1 MAAKLSVP
9 KLQRRV
15 VMLAYDGA
23 NGLDITGPLDVLAG
37 SNFSKSAS
45 QPSYTIEVVSPGG
58 GLIATRPSG
67 VSIATKSFDELKGKP
82 IDTLLIAG
90 SESIETTIKDTQLIR
105 WIKRVA
111 PRARRI
117 ASVCTGA
124 FLLAEAGLL
133 DHRRATTHWRWAH
146 KLTQQYPSIT
156 VDPDKI
162 YVQDEYIFTS
172 AGITAGMDLALALI
186 EEDLGANVARDVAR
200 NWVMFAKRP
209 GGQSQFS
216 ALLPEGNEVGES
228 ISEMLAWIHDH
239 LEDNL
244 NIERLAEICKMSP
257 RNFARRF
264 RAETG
269 TTPAKYVET
278 LRLQV
283 AQVHLENS
291 NHSVEA
297 IASRA
302 GFTNYERMRR
312 AFVRHLKISPQDYR
326 NRFQFPPTQT
336 PPL

>member
-1 MAAKLSVP
+1 
-9 KLQRRV
+9 
-15 VMLAYDGA
+15 MLAYEGA

-37 SNFSKSAS
+37 SNFSKSDS
-45 QPSYTIEVVSPGG
+45 QPSYTIEVVSPRG
-58 GLIATRPSG
+58 GLITTRPSG
-67 VSIATKSFDELKGKP
+67 ISIATKSFAEIKGKT

-90 SESIETTIKDTQLIR
+90 SESVETVINDTELIH

-111 PRARRI
+111 PRARRV

-124 FLLAEAGLL
+124 FLLAEAKIL
-133 DHRRATTHWRWAH
+133 DHRRATTHWRWAQ
-146 KLTQQYPSIT
+146 KLTEQYPFIS

-162 YVQDEYIFTS
+162 YVQDEHIFTS
-172 AGITAGMDLALALI
+172 AGITAGMDLALALL
-186 EEDLGANVARDVAR
+186 EADLGADVARDVAR

-216 ALLPEGNEVGES
+216 ALLPESDEVGES
-228 ISEMLAWIHDH
+228 INELLAWIHDH
-239 LEDNL
+239 LEENL

-257 RNFARRF
+257 RNLARRF

-283 AQVHLENS
+283 AQAHLENS

-297 IASRA
+297 IAFRA

-326 NRFQFPPTQT
+326 SRFQFQPPQS
-336 PPL
+336 PSP